1 MSVGNITTNTDPA
14 IRAVVHSELVL
25 KQLEEGF
32 LPDGLVRDVTDFGDG
47 STLEIPTIGQ
57 MALFDLEEGQ
67 DTPVSALDTGKITM
81 TITEHKGV
89 AGTISDE
96 LKEDAYK
103 AAVVEAEIAPQ
114 ALRSLK
120 EAYET
125 DLLAQINK
133 QTIGDENAFNNVAH
147 RVIASGPNNTLTLD
161 DLAYLKM
168 AFDEVSAPEERI
180 LILPA
185 IAEMTLNTKV
195 GAQAFN
201 NNPQF
206 IGVVGEGFARGRKF
220 ISNIFGFDIWVSSRL
235 PRIASESITY
245 SSGIVAP
252 PIGSGAQ
259 SITNG
264 IAAVAMVVADDMSKP
279 FMGAWRRMPRVE
291 GFRNVSKRRD
301 EFHVTARYGFG
312 VQRFETCAALMLSA
326 TNFK

>member
-1 MSVGNITTNTDPA
+1 MAVGNTTVNTDPA
-14 IRAVVHSELVL
+14 IRAVVHSDLLL

-32 LPDGLVRDVTDFGDG
+32 LPEGLVRDVTDFGDG
-47 STLEIPTIGQ
+47 DLLQIPTLGQ
-57 MALFDLEEGQ
+57 MALYDLDEGQ
-67 DTPVSALDTGKITM
+67 DTPVSALDAGTVTL

-89 AGTISDE
+89 AGTVSDE

-103 AAVVEAEIAPQ
+103 ASAVEAEIVPQ
-114 ALRSLK
+114 ALRSIK

-125 DLLAQINK
+125 SLLAQINK
-133 QTIGDENAFNNVAH
+133 QTLGDENAINNVAH
-147 RVIASGPNNTLTLD
+147 RVIASGVNNTLDLD

-168 AFDEVSAPEERI
+168 AFDEVSAPEERV

-185 IAEMTLNTKV
+185 IAEMTLNSKV

-206 IGVVGEGFARGRKF
+206 LGVVGEGFAKGRKF
-220 ISNIFGFDIWVSSRL
+220 LTNIFGFDIWVSTRL

-252 PIGSGAQ
+252 PVGSGAQ

-312 VQRFETCAALMLSA
+312 VQRFETCASLLLSA
-326 TNFK
+326 NNYK